1 MPVVRE
7 AWQVKELGEL
17 KVGVEMV
24 AGGEMRVESKGQV
37 PEASYK
43 LRT

>member
-1 MPVVRE
+1 MRE

-17 KVGVEMV
+17 RVGVEVV
-24 AGGEMRVESKGQV
+24 ADGEMKVESKGQV

>member
-1 MPVVRE
+1 MERE
-7 AWQVKELGEL
+7 TWKVKELGEL
-17 KVGVEMV
+17 RVSVEVV